1 MHGHSE
7 IPNQETDGGAQAKR
21 RAVDLELEADISNAM
36 QAWPLNGTGLAT
48 SQYGALVSSF
58 RGWTE
63 YYWIGGLGVEEEM
76 RCAEAVW
83 ALGR

>member
-1 MHGHSE
+1 MHGHNE

-21 RAVDLELEADISNAM
+21 RAVDLALEADISNAM

-48 SQYGALVSSF
+48 SLYGALVSSF

-63 YYWIGGLGVEEEM
+63 YYWIGGPGVEKEM
-76 RCAEAVW
+76 IYAEAVW
-83 ALGR
+83 ALGS